1 MISFLFRMFAKKWV
15 SWLILKMQ
23 VHLVDIKITNAH
35 FWVNSLR
42 PGTPLNSSWK
52 LASTVFSWSIVEE
65 QPRSYFPGLLLDL
78 LQTLSSTQ
86 STCLF
91 TSGKTVAHVEI
102 FQPSFPGQI
111 FEPDFDSFPLTRP
124 FRLGREMLT
133 IWICNRIEFI
143 TANAGKRPSDD

>member
-65 QPRSYFPGLLLDL
+65 QTRSYFPGLLLDL

-86 STCLF
+86 NTCLF

-124 FRLGREMLT
+124 LRLGREMLT